1 MATENI
7 CINPMTLQDLQ
18 MQMNTML
25 AQSTKT
31 GETTAAIHLTVTELR
46 QLLALLSRPEAQEL
60 ELGQSLEQAL
70 IRILER
76 LEGIELSQA
85 HLVTSQRALDD
96 RLALLESGQAKI
108 LAILEQFSGLPRVI
122 HRMEAGQEQMMGTI
136 SDYFADPFPPAGSPS
151 Q

>member
-1 MATENI
+1 MATENLI
-7 CINPMTLQDLQ
+7 SPMVFQHLQ
-18 MQMNTML
+18 MLMNTML

-76 LEGIELSQA
+76 LERIEFSQA
-85 HLVTSQRALDD
+85 HLVTSQKALDD
-96 RLALLESGQAKI
+96 RLARLESGQATI
-108 LAILEQFSGLPRVI
+108 LAILEPFSGLDRAM

-136 SDYFADPFPPAGSPS
+136 SDYFADPFPPADSPS